1 MAAADDSSTT
11 ETASTDVEERIQAF
25 APLLAGLCG
34 GAASTVLLYPL
45 DLIKVRLQVNED
57 PGSKSSSAPSS
68 PGTKPRLSS
77 IQACRVIVRHEG
89 FLGLYQGLVPAVVGS
104 AVSWG
109 GYFFVYEGL
118 KREYRQMS
126 LSSSSLQPAESPRA
140 LNSWENFS
148 LACIAGASMVAVTN
162 PVWLI
167 KTRMQLQMK
176 RAAKEHNMKA
186 PYNGMLDAGRTI
198 VREEGF
204 WALYKG
210 AGPALLLT
218 SHGGVQ
224 FVVYES
230 LKRHFHY
237 SRAHRDP
244 EKERQPVTER
254 LQLSMG
260 YLTIGAVSKM

>member
-11 ETASTDVEERIQAF
+11 ETTSTDVEERIRAF
-25 APLLAGLCG
+25 APLLAGLSG
-34 GAASTVLLYPL
+34 GAASTALLYPL

-57 PGSKSSSAPSS
+57 PGSKISSAPGS
-68 PGTKPRLSS
+68 PRTKPHLSS
-77 IQACRVIVRHEG
+77 LQAFRVIVRHEG
-89 FLGLYQGLVPAVVGS
+89 FLGLYQGLVPAVIGS

-118 KREYRQMS
+118 KREYRQV
-126 LSSSSLQPAESPRA
+126 LSSSSSQQAASPRA
-140 LNSWENFS
+140 LNSWENFT
-148 LACIAGASMVAVTN
+148 LACLAGASMVAVTN

-176 RAAKEHNMKA
+176 RAAKEHNMTA
-186 PYNGMLDAGRTI
+186 PYNGMLDACRTI

-210 AGPALLLT
+210 TGPALLLV

-224 FVVYES
+224 FVVYEF

-237 SRAHRDP
+237 SRDRRDP
-244 EKERQPVTER
+244 EKERRPLTER

-260 YLTIGAVSKM
+260 YLTMGAISKV